1 MRAIRSEEFGAV
13 QRESMQV
20 VAVLRKAL
28 FSLRLAEASSPVQG
42 GFSRSPSPSGGAIVV
57 RVAGFPAWAGSGW
70 GLPWVIFPSANG
82 TIAYNLGAVKVT
94 DRRNSRLR
102 CYFRHGG
109 D

>member
-1 MRAIRSEEFGAV
+1 MRAIRSEEFAAV
-13 QRESMQV
+13 QRETMQV

-28 FSLRLAEASSPVQG
+28 FSLRVAQASSPVQG
-42 GFSRSPSPSGGAIVV
+42 GFSKCPSPSGG
-57 RVAGFPAWAGSGW
+57 GSGW
-70 GLPWVIFPSANG
+70 GLPWVIFPRANG
-82 TIAYNLGAVKVT
+82 TVAYYLGAVKVT

>member
-42 GFSRSPSPSGGAIVV
+42 GFSKSPSPSE
-57 RVAGFPAWAGSGW
+57 GW
-70 GLPWVIFPSANG
+70 GLPWVICPSANG
-82 TIAYNLGAVKVT
+82 TIAYSLGAVKVT

-102 CYFRHGG
+102 CYFRYGG

>member
-20 VAVLRKAL
+20 VAILRKAL
-28 FSLRLAEASSPVQG
+28 FTLRLAEASSPVQG
-42 GFSRSPSPSGGAIVV
+42 GFSKSPSPSGE
-57 RVAGFPAWAGSGW
+57 GS
-70 GLPWVIFPSANG
+70 GLPWVIRPRANG

-109 D
+109 